1 VPINKLAA
9 FFVLITTL
17 TAIASAPQKT
27 HLSHMTSP
35 FLLRTAYFK

>member
-1 VPINKLAA
+1 MPINKLAA
-9 FFVLITTL
+9 FFVLIAPP

-35 FLLRTAYFK
+35 F